1 MTHQWTDI
9 EQHVQISAIAH
20 NGKSQPGAQPL
31 PGHFAHR
38 CKGANRP
45 PEGGRFRAEIYR
57 PYSFKGL
64 PSIKPV
70 TAGTLTPTY
79 SESDE
84 PEHEK
89 DSCRYP
95 QKMYCEPGSK
105 QNQDEQQR
113 KNQYHRTASLFMK
126 HLDVPL
132 PSTSN
137 QLDVQRCPGRR
148 QRRSAADEYSPP
160 PSQ

>member
-1 MTHQWTDI
+1 MVNRNLALSRSLDISPTHASSRARID
-9 EQHVQISAIAH
+9 
-20 NGKSQPGAQPL
+20 PP
-31 PGHFAHR
+31 
-38 CKGANRP
+38 KGADSALRSTA
-45 PEGGRFRAEIYR
+45 RIRSKR
-57 PYSFKGL
+57 L
-64 PSIKPV
+64 PSIKTV

-113 KNQYHRTASLFMK
+113 KNQYHRTTSLFMK

-148 QRRSAADEYSPP
+148 PRRSAADEYSPP
-160 PSQ
+160 LSQ